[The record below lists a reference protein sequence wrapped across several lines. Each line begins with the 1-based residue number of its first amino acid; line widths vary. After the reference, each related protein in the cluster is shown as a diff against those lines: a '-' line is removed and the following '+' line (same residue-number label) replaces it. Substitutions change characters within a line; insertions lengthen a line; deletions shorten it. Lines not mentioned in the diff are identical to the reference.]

1 MTDVLLKASNLKA
14 ADGQIEVLHGVN
26 FDVYENE
33 MGGILGA
40 NGAGKTTMLS
50 ILVGLRQETSGAIE
64 FGVPGNKIML
74 LPDTPEFFPFL
85 TTRETVDLACSATAD
100 DVSADMIDQVI
111 SEVGLHDA
119 IDRKVG
125 GFSRGM
131 KQRLGLATTVI
142 AQPDLLLLDEPCSA
156 LDPLGRREVLNL
168 VKILGTKSTVLLST
182 HLLSDVESICD
193 TVTVM
198 NKGRSLYSGS
208 VNDLQREVNES
219 FEDAVLRMLDSDGGA
234 LYE

>member
-1 MTDVLLKASNLKA
+1 
-14 ADGQIEVLHGVN
+14 
-26 FDVYENE
+26 
-33 MGGILGA
+33 
-40 NGAGKTTMLS
+40 
-50 ILVGLRQETSGAIE
+50 
-64 FGVPGNKIML
+64 
-74 LPDTPEFFPFL
+74 
-85 TTRETVDLACSATAD
+85 
-100 DVSADMIDQVI
+100 
-111 SEVGLHDA
+111 
-119 IDRKVG
+119 
-125 GFSRGM
+125 M

>member
-1 MTDVLLKASNLKA
+1 MTILQVKGLEKSFGGVIA
-14 ADGQIEVLHGVN
+14 AQNVGVT
-26 FDVYENE
+26 VSAGEAI
-33 MGGILGA
+33 GIIGA

-64 FGVPGNKIML
+64 FGVPSNKIML

-85 TTRETVDLACSATAD
+85 TTRETVDLARSATAD

-168 VKILGTKSTVLLST
+168 VKTLGTKSTVLLST

>member
-1 MTDVLLKASNLKA
+1 MDQVLRISALHKDFGSTKAINGL
-14 ADGQIEVLHGVN
+14 DLEIERGTVHGLV
-26 FDVYENE
+26 
-33 MGGILGA
+33 GP

-64 FGVPGNKIML
+64 FGVPSNKIML

-85 TTRETVDLACSATAD
+85 TTRETVDLARSATAD

-168 VKILGTKSTVLLST
+168 VKTLGTKSTVLLST

-198 NKGRSLYSGS
+198 NNGRSLYRGS
-208 VNDLQREVNES
+208 VKDLHREAGES